1 MAESRVDPILLEIF
15 WNRLT
20 AIVTEQA
27 ARTIRASFSPLV
39 REAGDLATA
48 IFDAKG
54 RMLVHGVTGTPG
66 HIMPM
71 IETIKLLVSEFPP
84 DSINPG
90 DAFITNDPWR
100 TAGHLFDIS
109 VVTPIFLNGRVIA
122 FTATTAHHVDVG
134 GLGLGASANDVFEE
148 GLLIPLIKYHDAGK
162 INTTL
167 HKIIEENV
175 REPFMVISDLNGQIA
190 VNETAGEALVELITE
205 YRIDNIDVLIDE
217 ILERSEQASRDA
229 IAKVPNGS
237 YRSETMLDG
246 YDEPIKIVLTLHIKD
261 RDIIADFTGSD
272 PQVAKGINVCLNYT
286 SGYVAFALRCA
297 IGRDLPNN
305 HGSVMPFSVIAEPG
319 TIVNCSRPAPVSA
332 RHVVGQMIPG
342 IVLYTLAQALPHEVI
357 AESAGSVW
365 GLTVQGHKDGRSYAG
380 YMMTSGGMG
389 ARPTKDGLAA
399 TQFPTGSRFLPIE
412 TVELESPVRYLKRE
426 LIADSGGPGRYRG
439 GLGQRVEI
447 EIDPA
452 GSSCIATVISERV
465 KYPARGLDGGLAGR
479 AGFISRADGTPLHP
493 KGRAILTSP
502 TTFKLET
509 PGGGG
514 YGSPLARDP
523 EAVTKDVRLGF
534 VSQAAA
540 RDVYGVVITADGTLD
555 ARATDSLRSQMTP

>member
-1 MAESRVDPILLEIF
+1 MAENRVDPILLEVF

-20 AIVTEQA
+20 AVVTEQA

-54 RMLVHGVTGTPG
+54 RMMVHGVTGTPG

-71 IETIKLLVSEFPP
+71 IETMKLLVTEFPE
-84 DSINPG
+84 SIHAG

-109 VVTPIFLNGRVIA
+109 VVTPIFLNNRVIA
-122 FTATTAHHVDVG
+122 FTATTAHHIDIG
-134 GLGLGASANDVFEE
+134 GLGLGASANDAFEE
-148 GLLIPLIKYHDAGK
+148 GLFIPLMKYYDKGQ

-167 HKIIEENV
+167 RRIIEENV
-175 REPFMVISDLNGQIA
+175 REPFMVISDLNGQVA
-190 VNETAGEALVELITE
+190 VNEASGQAIIELITE
-205 YRIDNIDVLIDE
+205 YQIDDIDILVEE
-217 ILERSEQASRDA
+217 IFARSEKASREA
-229 IAKVPNGS
+229 IVQVPNGS
-237 YRSETMLDG
+237 YRSETMIDG
-246 YDEPIKIVLTLHIKD
+246 YDEPIKVVLTLHVADQAIV
-261 RDIIADFTGSD
+261 ADFTGSD
-272 PQVAKGINVCLNYT
+272 PQVSKGINVCLNYT

-297 IGRDLPNN
+297 IGSDLPNN
-305 HGSVMPFSVIAEPG
+305 HGSVAPFSVVAEPG

-342 IVLYTLAQALPHEVI
+342 IVLYTLAQALPDKVI

-389 ARPTKDGLAA
+389 ARPTKDGLPA

-426 LIADSGGPGRYRG
+426 LIIDSGGPGRYRG

-447 EIDPA
+447 EVDPA
-452 GSSCIATVISERV
+452 GSACLANIISERV
-465 KYPARGLDGGLAGR
+465 KFPARGLMGGMAGR
-479 AGFISRADGTPLHP
+479 PGFVSRADGVPLHP
-493 KGRAILTSP
+493 KGRATLTSP
-502 TTFKLET
+502 TTFKMET

-514 YGSPLARDP
+514 YGLPFDREPLS
-523 EAVTKDVRLGF
+523 VTKDVSLGF
-534 VSQAAA
+534 VSSAAA
-540 RDVYGVVITADGTLD
+540 REIYGVVLLNDGTFDLN
-555 ARATDSLRSQMTP
+555 ATTELRRQMRQ

>member
-1 MAESRVDPILLEIF
+1 MTRKPVDPILLEVF
-15 WNRLT
+15 WNRLS

-54 RMLVHGVTGTPG
+54 RMIVHGVTGTPG

-71 IETIKLLVSEFPP
+71 VETMKLLVAEFPP
-84 DSINPG
+84 DSIRPG
-90 DAFITNDPWR
+90 DAFITNDPWK

-109 VVTPIFLNGRVIA
+109 VVTPIFLGDRLIA

-148 GLLIPLIKYHDAGK
+148 GLFIPLMKYYDAGK
-162 INTTL
+162 INATL
-167 HKIIEENV
+167 RRIIEENV
-175 REPFMVISDLNGQIA
+175 REPFAVISDLNGQVA
-190 VNETAGEALVELITE
+190 VNEAAGQALTELVTE
-205 YRIDNIDVLIDE
+205 YQIDDIDLLVDE
-217 ILERSEQASRDA
+217 IFARSERASRDA

-237 YRSETMLDG
+237 YRSETMVDG
-246 YDEPIKIVLTLHIKD
+246 YDEPIRLALTLHVHD
-261 RDIIADFTGSD
+261 RDIVADFTGSD
-272 PQVAKGINVCLNYT
+272 PQVTKGINVCLNYT

-305 HGSVMPFSVIAEPG
+305 HGSVTPFSVVAEPG
-319 TIVNCSRPAPVSA
+319 TIVSCTRPSPVSA

-342 IVLYTLAQALPHEVI
+342 IVLYTLGQAVPEEVI

-365 GLTVQGHKDGRSYAG
+365 GLTVQGHRDGRSYAG

-426 LIADSGGPGRYRG
+426 LVTDSGGPGRYRG

-447 EIDPA
+447 EVDPE
-452 GSSCIATVISERV
+452 GSACLANIISERV
-465 KYPARGLDGGLAGR
+465 KFPARGLMGGLAGR
-479 AGFISRADGTPLHP
+479 SGFVARADGAELHP

-502 TTFKLET
+502 TTFQMET

-514 YGSPLARDP
+514 YGSPLDRLP
-523 EAVTKDVRLGF
+523 SSVLEDVHLGF
-534 VSQAAA
+534 VSPASA
-540 RDVYGVVITADGTLD
+540 REVYGVVLRDDGTFD
-555 ARATDSLRSQMTP
+555 SGATERLRREMRK